1 MLRLRD
7 AWRLRWLVGGVG
19 GRLTG
24 AALGKKQA
32 EVVAWWAQW
41 KAQWAATL
49 VKNIDALFTDG
60 RTLYLAGSGEV
71 KRRELL
77 ENDMWCDVGEA
88 PPPLSL
94 PMQSPVL
101 NMVFIGPAT
110 FKARFTWTLNNYLKV
125 IRRPIRFVALLCVC
139 VMCGCVCCV
148 CCGVFHWLGWPPH
161 GVAGCSPWPRR
172 MHFMPQDTLPDDM
185 LCLPSSVLVWFDVNV
200 IHENQF
206 DGNLYFDTCHKRGVR
221 SIGLVHQSDE
231 KFNTKWKKHHRRPG
245 AYKMYDKVRTTY
257 CRRRGD

>member
-24 AALGKKQA
+24 AALEKKQA

-77 ENDMWCDVGEA
+77 ENDSMLRAGISRHEM
-88 PPPLSL
+88 
-94 PMQSPVL
+94 MQ
-101 NMVFIGPAT
+101 G
-110 FKARFTWTLNNYLKV
+110 
-125 IRRPIRFVALLCVC
+125 
-139 VMCGCVCCV
+139 
-148 CCGVFHWLGWPPH
+148 
-161 GVAGCSPWPRR
+161 
-172 MHFMPQDTLPDDM
+172 
-185 LCLPSSVLVWFDVNV
+185 
-200 IHENQF
+200 
-206 DGNLYFDTCHKRGVR
+206 
-221 SIGLVHQSDE
+221 
-231 KFNTKWKKHHRRPG
+231 
-245 AYKMYDKVRTTY
+245 
-257 CRRRGD
+257 